1 MRQANSEVRATLD
14 TMERARAAVERS
26 RNGAQLAN
34 DAMRLAEVAYRA
46 GASTNL
52 ELIDAQRVARDAET
66 QANLAENNERQAIL
80 DFLAASG
87 RFPVQLQQAASSS
100 LNRQRCC

>member
-1 MRQANSEVRATLD
+1 
-14 TMERARAAVERS
+14 MERSTER
-26 RNGAQLAN
+26 AQLAN
-34 DAMRLAEVAYRA
+34 DAMRLADIAYRA

-87 RFPVQLQQAASSS
+87 RFPVQLQLGASS
-100 LNRQRCC
+100 R

>member
-1 MRQANSEVRATLD
+1 
-14 TMERARAAVERS
+14 VERS
-26 RNGAQLAN
+26 RNGAQLAE
-34 DAMRLAEVAYRA
+34 DAMHLAEVAYRA

-87 RFPVQLQQAASSS
+87 RFPVQLQQGASS
-100 LNRQRCC
+100 R